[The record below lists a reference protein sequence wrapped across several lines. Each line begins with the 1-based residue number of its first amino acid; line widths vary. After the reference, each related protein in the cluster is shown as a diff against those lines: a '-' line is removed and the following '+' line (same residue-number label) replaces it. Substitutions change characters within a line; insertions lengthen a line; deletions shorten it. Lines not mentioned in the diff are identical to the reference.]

1 MGLIIT
7 GLGIL
12 FAAFAGV
19 PLGYFL
25 TVYFGWWAYPWLG
38 PVIGFVIAWLA
49 VNAVLGS
56 VLAAVTLVGGGLW
69 ATTPMRW
76 LVGKGAL
83 LLLLVPPV
91 IGVFF
96 VFHQVGLPTFW
107 LVDMARHPL
116 MAFVPFVDPRPDLTG
131 WNWLVAQWLG
141 PALRLVIFGGW
152 VKGVLA
158 FAQAA
163 KPVVATITR
172 PFRAMWKAVKTGLGG
187 SAGIDG
193 LLDEWLMPWKRG
205 QVILG
210 TSLYEPG
217 QRLGK
222 TDDRHLLTIATTR
235 AGKGA
240 SCIIPNLLVYP
251 GSVLVIDPKGENA
264 AVTALARKRMG
275 QDIHIIDPFGVMQ
288 ALGLDAADYPAQRFN
303 PLDAIGRNDLDVVE
317 QINNLADALIVRAD
331 HGNPFWDNASH
342 GLLAGII
349 AHVLAWPKLRDD
361 ERHLGTVR
369 DYVTETN
376 GRKLTDLA
384 GQEGI
389 AGLTAAAV
397 SLLKGSESS
406 ASDVL
411 LTLRVHVKWLDSVAM
426 RRALEASDFDLA
438 SLKHRNASLYLVIPP
453 RYLQI
458 HSRFMRLFITVAMH
472 AAGASVK
479 ADHPM
484 LFIMDEFPTLG
495 PLKIV
500 EEAAGV
506 LAGSGVRLWP
516 IIQNL
521 TQLRPYGDNWEVFL
535 ANAGQVQVFAM
546 NDQATA
552 RYFSERLGHHMAW
565 RKVKHAGKVEWVPQG
580 ATWLRTAAEL
590 ARESA
595 RDSNRALVFYEGG
608 GTAIMQRTPYWQQ
621 FASSDYEPNPYQKGK
636 ARIDWESI
644 IDELERD
651 GGKALWAKMTGR
663 ASAPAM
669 PAAEPPLSVVDS
681 DLPPPELPKPEPLKP
696 KEPNPDFDSLWQ
708 EIQGQGADPADAA
721 LDAEL
726 QKLEPKKRTR
736 KARPKK
742 QQDLRQ

>member
-1 MGLIIT
+1 MGLIFT
-7 GLGIL
+7 GLGLL
-12 FAAFAGV
+12 FAGFAGV
-19 PLGYFL
+19 PLGWFL
-25 TVYFGWWAYPWLG
+25 TLYFGWWAYPWLG
-38 PVIGFVIAWLA
+38 PVIGFVLAWLI

-56 VLAAVTLVGGGLW
+56 ALAALTLVGGGLW

-83 LLLLVPPV
+83 LFLLIPPV
-91 IGVFF
+91 IAVFF
-96 VFHQVGLPTFW
+96 AFHQVGLPTFW
-107 LVDMARHPL
+107 LVDMAMHPL
-116 MAFVPFVDPRPDLTG
+116 NAFVPFVDPRADLNGRG
-131 WNWLVAQWLG
+131 WFERLFAQSLG
-141 PALRLVIFGGW
+141 PVLRLMIFGGAIS
-152 VKGVLA
+152 GLLR
-158 FAQAA
+158 FAQDS
-163 KPVVATITR
+163 KPVVSTVTR
-172 PFRAMWKAVKTGLGG
+172 PFRAIWKAVKTGLGG

-193 LLDEWLMPWKRG
+193 LLDEWLMPWKPG

-264 AVTALARKRMG
+264 AVTALARRQMG
-275 QDIHIIDPFGVMQ
+275 QDIHIIDPFGVMK
-288 ALGLDAADYPAQRFN
+288 ALGLDPADYPAQRLN
-303 PLDAIGRNDLDVVE
+303 PLDAIGRNDIDVVE
-317 QINNLADALIVRAD
+317 QINNLADALIVRSD
-331 HGNPFWDNASH
+331 HGNPFWDNAAH
-342 GLLAGII
+342 GLLSGII
-349 AHVLAWPKLRDD
+349 AHVLAWPQLRDN

-397 SLLKGSESS
+397 SMLKGSNTS

-411 LTLRVHVKWLDSVAM
+411 LTLRVHVKWIDSLAM
-426 RRALEASDFDLA
+426 RKALEASDFDLA
-438 SLKHRNASLYLVIPP
+438 SLKQRKASLYLVIPP
-453 RYLQI
+453 RYMQI
-458 HSRFMRLFITVAMH
+458 HSRFLRLFITVAMH

-479 ADHPM
+479 AEHPM
-484 LFIMDEFPTLG
+484 LFIMDEFPALG

-506 LAGSGVRLWP
+506 LAGSGVRIWP

-521 TQLRPYGDNWEVFL
+521 TQLRPYGDNWEVFV
-535 ANAGQVQVFAM
+535 ANAGQIQVFAM
-546 NDQATA
+546 NDQSTA

-565 RKVKHAGKVEWVPQG
+565 RKVSRGGKVEWVPQG

-590 ARESA
+590 SRESA
-595 RDSNRALVFYEGG
+595 RDTNRALVFYEGG

-621 FASSDYEPNPYQKGK
+621 FKPSEYQPNPYQKGRV
-636 ARIDWESI
+636 RIDWETI
-644 IDELERD
+644 FDEIERH
-651 GGKALWAKMTGR
+651 GWKAFWAKLTGKE
-663 ASAPAM
+663 APA
-669 PAAEPPLSVVDS
+669 PDPEPPVMVVDS
-681 DLPPPELPKPEPLKP
+681 DPAPEPAKPERPR
-696 KEPNPDFDSLWQ
+696 PDFDSLWN
-708 EIQGQGADPADAA
+708 ELQGQGPDPADAA
-721 LDAEL
+721 LNAEL

-742 QQDLRQ
+742 PEQDLGR